1 LQIILL
7 NAALLAPLLATADL
21 REQPSPPGVI
31 YLGGSAPPR
40 PQTQPPA
47 GEQTRQR
54 GRRGLPGKTPFV
66 APPRIPSRVAP
77 DDTGEPQFDFS
88 RTPLPIGER
97 IPGGVE
103 GGDPNGFPAGT
114 RMPPAPAEPPKPK
127 PRLKISE
134 GALAAMLVHRVEPRY
149 PRLAVQIRLE
159 GVVALHAI
167 IGRDGAVKQLEVL
180 SGHPILAQAA
190 REAILQWRYQP
201 ALLNREPVEVES
213 HIRVNFTLR
222 R

>member
-1 LQIILL
+1 
-7 NAALLAPLLATADL
+7 T
-21 REQPSPPGVI
+21 
-31 YLGGSAPPR
+31 SAPR
-40 PQTQPPA
+40 EGA
-47 GEQTRQR
+47 N
-54 GRRGLPGKTPFV
+54 
-66 APPRIPSRVAP
+66 
-77 DDTGEPQFDFS
+77 
-88 RTPLPIGER
+88 
-97 IPGGVE
+97 IPGAIE
-103 GGDPNGFPAGT
+103 GGDPNGAPSGT
-114 RMPPAPAEPPKPK
+114 RMPPPPAEPPKPTA
-127 PRLKISE
+127 PLKISE

-159 GVVALHAI
+159 GVVELHAI
-167 IGRDGAVKQLEVL
+167 IARDGTVKLLEVL